1 MHKISKE
8 RLRRILGVREP
19 KDPPDPEV
27 IARRGVHE
35 AIAKWELKWLTKL
48 HIISA
53 VLAFLVVLLP
63 AFSDFW
69 LGLVSKFSLL
79 FIHDDFSSF
88 GFISRLFF
96 IVGLP
101 LYVYTT
107 KKIDGE
113 VYSEYGYPFN
123 LSNVRTPENIVHAEL
138 YPRTKIEEK
147 IFFIDSFM
155 GIWIATILWFLIF
168 GGIAFI
174 FTLGGI

>member
-1 MHKISKE
+1 MQNIDKE
-8 RLRRILGVREP
+8 RLRKILGVREP

-53 VLAFLVVLLP
+53 FLAFLIVLLP

-69 LGLVSKFSLL
+69 LGLVSDLSLL
-79 FIHDDFSSF
+79 FIHNDFTSL
-88 GFISRLFF
+88 GFMSRMYL
-96 IVGLP
+96 IVALP
-101 LYVYTT
+101 LYVYNM
-107 KKIDGE
+107 KKIDGKI
-113 VYSEYGYPFN
+113 YSEYGYPFN
-123 LSNVRTPENIVHAEL
+123 LSHVRTPENIVHAEL

-147 IFFIDSFM
+147 IFFIDCFM
-155 GIWIATILWFLIF
+155 GIWIAAIMWFLIF

-174 FTLGGI
+174 FTLGSN